1 MLRGDIMTNLT
12 NLDISKIRYNG
23 NEVILMRLNGFTVYE
38 AGSPYIE
45 PYMEYTIDNT
55 ITDPLNYLED
65 WSDIGTGFYFC
76 HTLPRIYTNESSYSY
91 NYDKVEITL
100 LDGTITDDLTT
111 TCDQIEKVRIWYP
124 KNTYAVSF
132 SCEELGNFA
141 GDYTQINYFDASNI
155 VSMKDMFSSCFD
167 LTNVNIVNTSKVT
180 NMSYMFYNCSDL
192 TSLDVSNW
200 DTSNVETMKFMFA
213 SCDSLVTLDLS
224 SFNTSKVEIMEGM
237 FLRCLVSELDVSNF
251 DTSKVTTMSRMFFDC
266 NKLTSLN
273 VSNWDTGNVTN
284 MTNMFRDCKSLT
296 QLDASN
302 FDTSNVET
310 MGGMFANCY
319 KLTSLDL
326 SNFDTSN
333 VTTMNSMFDNCKA
346 LHTLRL
352 DNCSKDTI
360 SMIITSS
367 NFPTNAIE
375 GGRYIYCKRANA
387 AGLVEPTNWTFSY
400 ID

>member
-1 MLRGDIMTNLT
+1 MTNLT

-38 AGSPYIE
+38 AGS

-76 HTLPRIYTNESSYSY
+76 HTLPRIYTSESSYSY

-132 SCEELGNFA
+132 SCEELGNYA
-141 GDYTQINYFDASNI
+141 GDYTQINYIDASNI
-155 VSMKDMFSSCFD
+155 VSMKNMFISCYD

-180 NMSYMFYNCSDL
+180 NMRYMFYDCGLLTELDVSNWNTSNVENMNGIFSGCDSLVTLDVSNWNTSNVTDMGGIFSLCTLL

-200 DTSNVETMKFMFA
+200 DTSNVTNMNSMF
-213 SCDSLVTLDLS
+213 
-224 SFNTSKVEIMEGM
+224 SFCTKLTTI
-237 FLRCLVSELDVSNF
+237 DVSNW
-251 DTSKVTTMSRMFFDC
+251 DTSKVTNMRFMFRNCKALTSLDLSGWIDTSKVTDMGYMFNNC
-266 NKLTSLN
+266 NNLTSLN
-273 VSNWDTGNVTN
+273 
-284 MTNMFRDCKSLT
+284 
-296 QLDASN
+296 
-302 FDTSNVET
+302 
-310 MGGMFANCY
+310 
-319 KLTSLDL
+319 L

-333 VTTMNSMFDNCKA
+333 VTRMDYMFSGCNS
-346 LHTLRL
+346 LQELRL
-352 DNCSKDTI
+352 DDCSSDTI
-360 SMIITSS
+360 SKIINDS
-367 NFPTNAIE
+367 NFPTNAID
-375 GGRYIYCKRANA
+375 GGRYIYCKRIEA
-387 AGLVEPTNWTFSY
+387 ADLTEPTNWKFSY